1 MKKEII
7 VLIVIFFIALG
18 SRLFIA
24 FQDSEFSDDE
34 SYFALRQIENIKD
47 TGKLIDYDELSYGGK
62 KQIDSPFFYY
72 FLTFFSFFMPLKLVG
87 KIIPNV
93 LASLLVF
100 FFFFITRYLTNN
112 NKISLL
118 TAFISGFIPIY
129 FSRTVNSISVFSL
142 VAPLIIF
149 IIYCLLRIDD
159 KKFFNY
165 LVVSIFVLSFT
176 SSSSFLLII
185 ALLFYLL
192 FLKLEKLRLSR
203 KEIELV
209 LFSTF
214 LIVIV
219 NFWIY
224 KDAFLFHGASLIWQ
238 NFPKEMMEKYFLEF
252 NLLGALYLI
261 GIVPFVSGIY
271 MIYYNLQKKKNKFT
285 YLLISF
291 AISAGLLL
299 WFELIRLRIGLMF
312 LGIILVL
319 LFAQFMKKFWIY
331 LDRTKF
337 SKYKNYALL
346 GILLIFVLTSVYPSY
361 TYANI
366 EMKKNPGKDEISAL
380 AWLKQKDGKVLGLL
394 DEGNLITYYSG
405 KENVWDS
412 NFLMIGSIDQIEKD
426 VKYMFTTISET
437 KGIELLKKYNIKY
450 IFYGKVRRMYGKI
463 PYVNE
468 KCFNIVYEN
477 SSVRVYE
484 LLCEIK

>member
-1 MKKEII
+1 
-7 VLIVIFFIALG
+7 
-18 SRLFIA
+18 
-24 FQDSEFSDDE
+24 
-34 SYFALRQIENIKD
+34 
-47 TGKLIDYDELSYGGK
+47 
-62 KQIDSPFFYY
+62 
-72 FLTFFSFFMPLKLVG
+72 
-87 KIIPNV
+87 
-93 LASLLVF
+93 
-100 FFFFITRYLTNN
+100 
-112 NKISLL
+112 
-118 TAFISGFIPIY
+118 
-129 FSRTVNSISVFSL
+129 
-142 VAPLIIF
+142 
-149 IIYCLLRIDD
+149 
-159 KKFFNY
+159 
-165 LVVSIFVLSFT
+165 
-176 SSSSFLLII
+176 
-185 ALLFYLL
+185 
-192 FLKLEKLRLSR
+192 
-203 KEIELV
+203 
-209 LFSTF
+209 
-214 LIVIV
+214 
-219 NFWIY
+219 
-224 KDAFLFHGASLIWQ
+224 
-238 NFPKEMMEKYFLEF
+238 
-252 NLLGALYLI
+252 
-261 GIVPFVSGIY
+261 
-271 MIYYNLQKKKNKFT
+271 
-285 YLLISF
+285 
-291 AISAGLLL
+291 
-299 WFELIRLRIGLMF
+299 MF